1 LTLNLQVSCGSLPFP
16 LSSERA
22 SILIVPTER
31 QLGAATAIVAPTVNP
46 RAQRALTMAIRT
58 ALDMDKKGKPFTTEQ
73 LLSGIR
79 PTVPHPRP
87 LQRRARRCRTGPTAV
102 GFIAAVTSE
111 LSMKSGLRLPTG
123 VELWIYGHPPRCSHR
138 FFVVPP
144 DRAARPR
151 LRPARSRRPRRG
163 LVPTPGAAVRG
174 RLHRGMTN

>member
-22 SILIVPTER
+22 SILIVPAER

-73 LLSGIR
+73 LLSESA

-87 LQRRARRCRTGPTAV
+87 LQRRAGRCRTGADCCGVHCRGDERAEHEVRSSAADWSSCGFTDTRLAV
-102 GFIAAVTSE
+102 
-111 LSMKSGLRLPTG
+111 
-123 VELWIYGHPPRCSHR
+123 SHG

-163 LVPTPGAAVRG
+163 LVPLPAPPFAPFSIEP
-174 RLHRGMTN
+174 